1 MYFKNKTFLTLTMF
15 FPVSTTLASFL
26 TALSC
31 LKLLRAFI
39 THGYDLRQSALFYTT
54 YCCRIAGDG
63 RGLCNHLIR
72 NSILDLFPPQL
83 RQWNVALR
91 KLHSYSG
98 FLLTKFWNAWSSDF
112 FNPSYLFLNHISA
125 LCHVSF
131 GQLFE
136 VWLPNPFLVWAR
148 AVHYVFFL
156 HHALCNSAV
165 LPEYLFRDPASLTFW
180 SIEHHKIIFNLY

>member
-54 YCCRIAGDG
+54 YCCRKAGDG

-83 RQWNVALR
+83 RPEDRGMLR
-91 KLHSYSG
+91 CGSYILIQASC
-98 FLLTKFWNAWSSDF
+98 LPRSSDF

-136 VWLPNPFLVWAR
+136 V
-148 AVHYVFFL
+148 
-156 HHALCNSAV
+156 
-165 LPEYLFRDPASLTFW
+165 
-180 SIEHHKIIFNLY
+180 

>member
-1 MYFKNKTFLTLTMF
+1 MF

-26 TALSC
+26 TAFSC

-83 RQWNVALR
+83 DSGMLR
-91 KLHSYSG
+91 CGSYILIQASCLPSSEMRDLLTSSILHTFSWTI
-98 FLLTKFWNAWSSDF
+98 FLLSVM
-112 FNPSYLFLNHISA
+112 SA
-125 LCHVSF
+125 LANCLKCDF
-131 GQLFE
+131 
-136 VWLPNPFLVWAR
+136 PIPFLSEHVLSITSFS
-148 AVHYVFFL
+148 YTML
-156 HHALCNSAV
+156 SAIV
-165 LPEYLFRDPASLTFW
+165 LSYQNTCFVTLPHWLSDLLNIIRSS
-180 SIEHHKIIFNLY
+180 SICIRSPRTPNYS

>member
-39 THGYDLRQSALFYTT
+39 THGYDLCQSALFYTT
-54 YCCRIAGDG
+54 YCCRIAGGG
-63 RGLCNHLIR
+63 RGLCNHHIR

-98 FLLTKFWNAWSSDF
+98 FLLTKFCNAWSSDF

-136 VWLPNPFLVWAR
+136 VWLPNPNLSTCCPLRLFLTP
-148 AVHYVFFL
+148 
-156 HHALCNSAV
+156 C
-165 LPEYLFRDPASLTFW
+165 SLQ
-180 SIEHHKIIFNLY
+180 